1 MGENRSS
8 KFPNIGDFKGQV
20 CNSRALFPS
29 LVKHST
35 RIMQTA
41 EAITLTIP
49 HLTSEGFLELCKANQ
64 DLQLERTATG
74 EVIIMPPTFPWT
86 GKQNSG
92 LNAQVW
98 NWNDRT
104 SLGIVFDSSA
114 GFTLPN
120 GAVRS
125 PDVSWVS
132 KERWEA
138 LTEIQQKEEFSPL
151 SPDFVV
157 ELRSSSDSLKK
168 LREKMQE
175 YIDNGVRLGW
185 LIDSTTKQ
193 VRIYRPRQD
202 VEVLESP
209 ATLSGEDVL
218 PGFVL
223 DLNKVW

>member
-1 MGENRSS
+1 M
-8 KFPNIGDFKGQV
+8 D
-20 CNSRALFPS
+20 
-29 LVKHST
+29 T
-35 RIMQTA
+35 
-41 EAITLTIP
+41 ITLTIP
-49 HLTSEGFLELCKANQ
+49 RLSAEGFLELCKANQ

-74 EVIIMPPTFPWT
+74 EVIIMPPTFSWT

-92 LNAQVW
+92 INAQLW
-98 NWNDRT
+98 NWNDQT
-104 SLGIVFDSSA
+104 GLGIVFDSST

-120 GAVRS
+120 SAVRS
-125 PDVSWVS
+125 PDASWVS
-132 KERWEA
+132 NERWEA
-138 LTEIQQKEEFSPL
+138 LTESQQKEEFSPL

-185 LIDSTTKQ
+185 LIDTTKKQ
-193 VRIYRPRQD
+193 VEIYRPGRE

-209 ATLSGEDVL
+209 GTLSGEDVL

-223 DLNKVW
+223 DLSKVW

>member
-1 MGENRSS
+1 
-8 KFPNIGDFKGQV
+8 
-20 CNSRALFPS
+20 
-29 LVKHST
+29 
-35 RIMQTA
+35 MQTA

-64 DLQLERTATG
+64 GLQLERTATG

-92 LNAQVW
+92 LNAQLW

-185 LIDSTTKQ
+185 LIDSTTKRAI
-193 VRIYRPRQD
+193 VYRPDQD
-202 VEVLESP
+202 LEVLESL

-223 DLNKVW
+223 DLNKVWWGRITLKYICRGKEFFAPRILCWL

>member
-1 MGENRSS
+1 MN
-8 KFPNIGDFKGQV
+8 
-20 CNSRALFPS
+20 
-29 LVKHST
+29 
-35 RIMQTA
+35 
-41 EAITLTIP
+41 AITLTIP
-49 HLTSEGFLELCKANQ
+49 RLSAKGFIELCKANQ
-64 DLQLERTATG
+64 DLQLELTATG
-74 EVIIMPPTFPWT
+74 EVIIMPPTFSWT

-92 LNAQVW
+92 LNAQLW
-98 NWNDRT
+98 NWNDKT
-104 SLGIVFDSSA
+104 GLGIVFDSSA

-120 GAVRS
+120 SAIRS
-125 PDVSWVS
+125 PDASWVS
-132 KERWEA
+132 NERWEA
-138 LTEIQQKEEFSPL
+138 LSESQQKEEFSPV

-193 VRIYRPRQD
+193 VEIYRPGQD
-202 VEVLESP
+202 VEVFESP
-209 ATLSGEDVL
+209 ATVSGEDVL

>member
-1 MGENRSS
+1 M
-8 KFPNIGDFKGQV
+8 D
-20 CNSRALFPS
+20 
-29 LVKHST
+29 T
-35 RIMQTA
+35 
-41 EAITLTIP
+41 ITLTIP
-49 HLTSEGFLELCKANQ
+49 RLSAEGFLELCQANQ

-74 EVIIMPPTFPWT
+74 EVIIMPPTFSWT

-92 LNAQVW
+92 LNAQLW
-98 NWNDRT
+98 NWNDQT
-104 SLGIVFDSSA
+104 GLGIVFDSST

-120 GAVRS
+120 SAVRS
-125 PDVSWVS
+125 PDASWVTN
-132 KERWEA
+132 ERWEA
-138 LTEIQQKEEFSPL
+138 LSESQQREEFSPL

-193 VRIYRPRQD
+193 VEIYRPGRE

-209 ATLSGEDVL
+209 ALLSGEDLL

-223 DLNKVW
+223 DLNRVW

>member
-1 MGENRSS
+1 MN
-8 KFPNIGDFKGQV
+8 
-20 CNSRALFPS
+20 
-29 LVKHST
+29 
-35 RIMQTA
+35 
-41 EAITLTIP
+41 AITLTIP
-49 HLTSEGFLELCKANQ
+49 RLSAKDFIELCQANQ
-64 DLQLERTATG
+64 DLQLELTATG
-74 EVIIMPPTFPWT
+74 EVIIMPPTYPWT
-86 GKQNSG
+86 GKQNFG
-92 LNAQVW
+92 LIGQLW
-98 NWNDRT
+98 TWIDRT
-104 SLGIVFDSSA
+104 GLGLGFDSST

-125 PDVSWVS
+125 PDASWVS
-132 KERWEA
+132 NERWEA
-138 LTEIQQKEEFSPL
+138 LSETQQKEEFSPL

-193 VRIYRPRQD
+193 VEIYRLGQD
-202 VEVLESP
+202 VEVVESP

>member
-1 MGENRSS
+1 MN
-8 KFPNIGDFKGQV
+8 
-20 CNSRALFPS
+20 
-29 LVKHST
+29 
-35 RIMQTA
+35 
-41 EAITLTIP
+41 AITLTIP
-49 HLTSEGFLELCKANQ
+49 RLSAEGFIELCKANQ
-64 DLQLERTATG
+64 DLQLELTATG
-74 EVIIMPPTFPWT
+74 EVIIMPPTFSWT

-92 LNAQVW
+92 LNAQLW

-104 SLGIVFDSSA
+104 GLGIVFDSST

-125 PDVSWVS
+125 PDASWVS
-132 KERWEA
+132 NERWKA
-138 LTEIQQKEEFSPL
+138 LSETQQKEEFSPV

-157 ELRSSSDSLKK
+157 ELRSSSDSLNK

-193 VRIYRPRQD
+193 VEIYRQGQD

-209 ATLSGEDVL
+209 VTLSGENVL